1 GAGEPGYVPFGD
13 SAAGQP
19 GDRGSGE
26 LVDEAAQGGDHLG
39 DGGLFAVVDQRLCD
53 RGGARID
60 GGWIDL
66 PGTGTSGL
74 GRRGRQEGDGLGLD
88 PPHGVGGQD
97 GGGVGGP
104 GPTGPG
110 RRPGQ
115 AELAQS
121 GQGRLG

>member
-1 GAGEPGYVPFGD
+1 IVEDADEAQRLRRQQQRDRLLEAEVEGAGEPGYVPFGD

-74 GRRGRQEGDGLGLD
+74 
-88 PPHGVGGQD
+88 
-97 GGGVGGP
+97 
-104 GPTGPG
+104 
-110 RRPGQ
+110 
-115 AELAQS
+115 
-121 GQGRLG
+121 